1 MQYNRMTDDAI
12 LKMHSNDTYKFEQ
25 WKKRVDALCTKHFLM
40 PSSCMP
46 DASWRDYFDSS
57 LTPAEAVESA
67 VEFCWK
73 YVFGG
78 MLGERFN
85 LLLNVFSDT

>member
-57 LTPAEAVESA
+57 LTPAEAIESA

-73 YVFGG
+73 YEPGIKRCYW
-78 MLGERFN
+78 GEMQ
-85 LLLNVFSDT
+85 